1 MEFNCSIQGDFAC
14 TLPSDI
20 HGAVSRALSD
30 VNACPDSSLK
40 KSVLL
45 DRFCQSLMA
54 AIAPE
59 TMLYLDLEDVRDLLG
74 MGELSLGYGRASLG
88 EGALVKACQLSLQCE
103 SMMNRSDSPGAS
115 GILVIINA
123 PRSLAL
129 KLSEVRDGLREI
141 WRWRSETSRSWY
153 TLVHEESASDV
164 IEVYLFMVRD
174 GTPDASSRTLKNTA
188 SASVAAGAIQST
200 VVDN

>member
-1 MEFNCSIQGDFAC
+1 MEFNYSTQGNFTC
-14 TLPSDI
+14 TLPEDI
-20 HGAVSRALSD
+20 HSAVSCALS
-30 VNACPDSSLK
+30 NENCCSGFNLK

-45 DRFCQSLMA
+45 DRFCRSLTA

-59 TMLYLDLEDVRDLLG
+59 TMLYLDLEDVRDLLIKR
-74 MGELSLGYGRASLG
+74 GELALGYGRTNLG

-103 SMMNRSDSPGAS
+103 SMMNRFDSPMAS

-123 PRSLAL
+123 PRSPAL

-153 TLVHEESASDV
+153 TLVHEENADDV

-174 GTPDASSRTLKNTA
+174 GTPDRSSMPLR
-188 SASVAAGAIQST
+188 
-200 VVDN
+200 